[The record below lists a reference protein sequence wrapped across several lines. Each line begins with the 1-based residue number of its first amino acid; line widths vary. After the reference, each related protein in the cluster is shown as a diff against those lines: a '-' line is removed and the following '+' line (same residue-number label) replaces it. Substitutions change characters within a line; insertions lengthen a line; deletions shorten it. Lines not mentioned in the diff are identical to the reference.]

1 MENTAHHN
9 SVYGETRHSQLT
21 IFFNTKS
28 NQGEEK
34 SNIISKRKHKNTYTN
49 HIVRTSF
56 NTHTNQMIQTRWLF
70 HYNKH
75 ETPTKAKNRLHWNLT
90 KSKAK

>member
-9 SVYGETRHSQLT
+9 SVYGETRRSQLT

-28 NQGEEK
+28 QQGEEK

-49 HIVRTSF
+49 HMLEQILTP
-56 NTHTNQMIQTRWLF
+56 TQTRW
-70 HYNKH
+70 Y
-75 ETPTKAKNRLHWNLT
+75 
-90 KSKAK
+90 KSDDFFITTNMNHQQKQRADCTGT